1 MTKMSD
7 AGVEPNDICLNSM
20 IDVYAK
26 SGDIGKAEEWF
37 AKLVASGAKL
47 AANNFNTVINA
58 CAKGG
63 DVKRAEAWL
72 ADMQAKGFAAN
83 VRSYTSVIDACAK
96 VGDTQRALSVFQAM
110 KSQ

>member
-1 MTKMSD
+1 
-7 AGVEPNDICLNSM
+7 M

-26 SGDIGKAEEWF
+26 AGNIPKAEEWF
-37 AKLVASGAKL
+37 STLVASGAKL

-63 DVKRAEAWL
+63 DVERAEVWL
-72 ADMQAKGFAAN
+72 ADMKAKGFPPN

-96 VGDTQRALSVFQAM
+96 VGAQMLRKSGWRSRRKATTTDFQ
-110 KSQ
+110 QD